1 MQRYHAKILRM
12 ALSDAT
18 ICIIIAIIIFII
30 NKNWFYALLIG
41 FVCFLYSL
49 KSLYIY
55 YQHEKNKEIDCNN
68 NRPIKK

>member
-1 MQRYHAKILRM
+1 MQRYHAKTLRM
-12 ALSDAT
+12 ALVDAI

-49 KSLYIY
+49 KSQYIF
-55 YQHEKNKEIDCNN
+55 YQEEKNKEIDCNN
-68 NRPIKK
+68 NRHIKK